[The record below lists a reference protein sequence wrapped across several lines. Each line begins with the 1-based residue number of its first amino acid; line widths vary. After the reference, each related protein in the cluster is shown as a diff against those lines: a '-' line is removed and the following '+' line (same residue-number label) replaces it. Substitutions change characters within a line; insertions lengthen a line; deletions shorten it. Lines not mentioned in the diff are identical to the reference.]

1 METRDLDVW
10 EATQAEQRVSDM
22 PWTPHFKTDQDVSLH
37 LLRWRPRV
45 HRSEGASM
53 SSKNGQK
60 RGEGIFQRH
69 VLRVSVTNFERVPL
83 VVTDR

>member
-1 METRDLDVW
+1 
-10 EATQAEQRVSDM
+10 M

-45 HRSEGASM
+45 QRSEGTSM

-60 RGEGIFQRH
+60 RGEGISQRQ
-69 VLRVSVTNFERVPL
+69 VRRVSVTNCERVPL
-83 VVTDR
+83 FVTNR